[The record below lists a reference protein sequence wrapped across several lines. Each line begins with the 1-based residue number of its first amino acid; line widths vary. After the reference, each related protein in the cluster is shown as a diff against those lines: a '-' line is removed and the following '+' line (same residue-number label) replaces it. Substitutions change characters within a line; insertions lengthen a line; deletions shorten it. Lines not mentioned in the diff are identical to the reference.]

1 MYVCVCNAI
10 TDREVRACAEG
21 GMRTVEDL
29 SFALGLGT
37 CCGRCR
43 DCAAD
48 VLAEVHGARAA
59 PVAGERAEV
68 ALLSGDD

>member
-1 MYVCVCNAI
+1 
-10 TDREVRACAEG
+10 
-21 GMRTVEDL
+21 MRTVEDL
-29 SFALGLGT
+29 SVALGLGT